1 MNTKIFLTV
10 CALCVAAMG
19 VAFYKIN
26 EIDSK
31 RWQEFTEKN
40 QCKIVERRLPK
51 SGVMVASGSAGMAT
65 GVILGDGPIDVWQC
79 ADGTRYEKEAK

>member
-40 QCKIVERRLPK
+40 QCKIVERRLP
-51 SGVMVASGSAGMAT
+51 SRGFLDFS
-65 GVILGDGPIDVWQC
+65 GPIDVWQC
-79 ADGTRYEKEAK
+79 ADGVRFEKERPFGSD